1 MSRSSSLLVTGGAGY
16 VGSHVAVAA
25 LDAGRDVLVADDFTN
40 ATHDAI
46 ERIAAAAGGRRPR
59 VVEVDVTDRERLER
73 ALAGESIAAAIHL
86 AGGGDVV
93 GALNVREVV
102 GTVPFVFS
110 SSASV
115 YGVPWRCPI
124 EEHDACAPASV
135 EGVATVAAERAL
147 QAASARGSPLAIL
160 RYFHAA
166 GAHSSGRLGPEP
178 DDGSALMTRLL
189 RTASGE
195 MPSITLMGC
204 DYPTRDGTAL
214 RDYVHVVD
222 VAEAHLRALEA
233 LELRGSSLVLNL
245 GSPRG
250 CTVREVVSAFEAAA
264 GRRITVV
271 PGPRRASD
279 PPELWASAARAR
291 DVLGWEAR
299 RTLVRM
305 CEDLLRWARRLAED
319 PFANHGQAGG
329 LDVAFRL

>member
-1 MSRSSSLLVTGGAGY
+1 VPRSSSLLVTGGAGY
-16 VGSHVAVAA
+16 VGSHVVVAA

-40 ATHDAI
+40 ASHDAI

-93 GALNVREVV
+93 GAINVREVV

-135 EGVATVAAERAL
+135 EGVATVATERAL

-166 GAHSSGRLGPEP
+166 GAHRSGRLGPEP
-178 DDGSALMTRLL
+178 DVGSTLMSRLQ
-189 RTASGE
+189 RAAIGE

-233 LELRGSSLVLNL
+233 LELRGSSFVLNL

-250 CTVREVVSAFEAAA
+250 STVREVVSAFEARPGAASRSCPARGARAIRRSCGPAPRARATCSAGKRGARLYRCAKTCCA
-264 GRRITVV
+264 GRAAWPRIRSRK
-271 PGPRRASD
+271 RR
-279 PPELWASAARAR
+279 
-291 DVLGWEAR
+291 
-299 RTLVRM
+299 
-305 CEDLLRWARRLAED
+305 
-319 PFANHGQAGG
+319 QAGVV
-329 LDVAFRL
+329 DAAFRL